1 MDHVLEPLP
10 LQPPLLQ
17 PVVKQARLQGT
28 QQTLVLL
35 LVTLP
40 LSLVLV
46 LVPVPELVLALVLAA
61 ESNQQVL
68 AVQRLGPFRRCGMC
82 VAWRC

>member
-17 PVVKQARLQGT
+17 PVVKQARLQGM
-28 QQTLVLL
+28 QQLL

-40 LSLVLV
+40 LLV
-46 LVPVPELVLALVLAA
+46 LVPVPELALVLVLAA
-61 ESNQQVL
+61 ECNQQVL
-68 AVQRLGPFRRCGMC
+68 AAQRLGPFRRCGMC
-82 VAWRC
+82 VAWRY

>member
-17 PVVKQARLQGT
+17 PVVKQARLQGM
-28 QQTLVLL
+28 QQLL

-40 LSLVLV
+40 LVLVLV
-46 LVPVPELVLALVLAA
+46 LVPVPELALVLVLAA
-61 ESNQQVL
+61 ECNQQVL
-68 AVQRLGPFRRCGMC
+68 AAQRLGPFRRCGMC